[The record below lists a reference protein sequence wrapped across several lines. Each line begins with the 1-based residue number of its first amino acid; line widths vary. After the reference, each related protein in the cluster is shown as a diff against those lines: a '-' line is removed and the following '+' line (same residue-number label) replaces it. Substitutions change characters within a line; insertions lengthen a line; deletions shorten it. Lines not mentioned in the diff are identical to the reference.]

1 MEKSVPFGSGME
13 QADLDPEEEELIGHT
28 WLTHAKLKSSALQE
42 SYGIRGD
49 RVGKVT
55 WHSLKRN
62 GTVTQYDIRFGRKMI
77 RGIPAALVE
86 TVKEQQHEHEERLEK

>member
-13 QADLDPEEEELIGHT
+13 QADLDPEEEDLIGHT

-49 RVGKVT
+49 RVGKVV
-55 WHSLKRN
+55 WHSLMRN
-62 GTVTQYDIRFGRKMI
+62 GKVTQYDIRFGRKVI
-77 RGIPAALVE
+77 RNIPAALVE
-86 TVKEQQHEHEERLEK
+86 ADKVQEHKHEGREEK